1 MASKR
6 KEIPGRLQIQET
18 MTGEDLTTG
27 KAWRSHEGDYYEP
40 YTDDLG
46 QLFKSLRREYGRC
59 TSRVYVDAP
68 DGTADPIGW
77 VFEKQVEYEDA
88 DRARL
93 TGRER
98 LYNRQVWVT
107 YRYV

>member
-6 KEIPGRLQIQET
+6 REAPGMLQIRE
-18 MTGEDLTTG
+18 EFVCEEENG
-27 KAWRSHEGDYYEP
+27 KSYRLGDADWYEP
-40 YTDDLG
+40 YTDNLG

-59 TSRVYVDAP
+59 TSRVYVDTP
-68 DGTADPIGW
+68 DGTPDPIGW

>member
-1 MASKR
+1 MSAQK
-6 KEIPGRLQIQET
+6 IGQLQIQENFI
-18 MTGEDLTTG
+18 GEDLATG
-27 KAWRSHEGDYYEP
+27 KSWGQEPSPYYEP
-40 YTDDLG
+40 YTDNLG

-59 TSRVYVDAP
+59 TSRVYQDAP

-77 VFEKQVEYEDA
+77 VFEKKVEYEDA

-98 LYNRQVWVT
+98 FYNRQVWVT
-107 YRYV
+107 YRWN